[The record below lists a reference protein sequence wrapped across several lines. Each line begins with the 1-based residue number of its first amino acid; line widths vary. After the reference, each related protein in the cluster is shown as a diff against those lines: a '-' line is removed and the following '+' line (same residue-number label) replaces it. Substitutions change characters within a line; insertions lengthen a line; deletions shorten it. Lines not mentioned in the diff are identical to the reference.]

1 MRSLRGTPLK
11 RFHRDYRRQHPP
23 NGDLVALL
31 HNIEDPAN
39 VGSIFRIA
47 DGCRLDELLLA
58 GITPKPP
65 HPVITRVGRSK
76 HKTVPWR
83 HVATPEELMP
93 ELRERGF
100 VPVAIELTDDAVP
113 YQQFSYPERTCLIVG
128 HEEHGIPP
136 ATLALCE
143 AAVFLPMYGKGQSL
157 NVHVA
162 LAIVCYH
169 IRHTV
174 PGVARDA

>member
-11 RFHRDYRRQHPP
+11 RFHRHYRREHPASSR
-23 NGDLVALL
+23 LRALL

-47 DGCRLDELLLA
+47 DACGLEQLLLT

-65 HPVITRVGRSK
+65 HPVITRVGRNKQRS
-76 HKTVPWR
+76 VDWR
-83 HVATPEELMP
+83 HAGRPEEIIP
-93 ELRERGF
+93 KLREEGF
-100 VPVAIELTDDAVP
+100 TLVAIEITDDAAP
-113 YQQFSYPERTCLIVG
+113 YQHFSFPERPCLVVG

-136 ATLALCE
+136 ATLALCN
-143 AAVFLPMYGKGQSL
+143 AAVFLPMYGKGLSL

-162 LAIVCYH
+162 LGIVCYH
-169 IRHTV
+169 IRHAS
-174 PGVARDA
+174 PA